1 MINLIGAYG
10 HSGPALLEGLDA
22 VLALDETYI
31 HWYGKAE
38 NPPPAAKWDT
48 SPCLPTTNRRS
59 KPKSNKS
66 ARRCG

>member
-38 NPPPAAKWDT
+38 TRPGAKWDT
-48 SPCLPTTNRRS
+48 SPCSPTTNRR
-59 KPKSNKS
+59 
-66 ARRCG
+66 